1 MQVGS
6 LSGVSSLP
14 LSASWELELLP
25 PQGAVA
31 TVLTPQSPYS
41 LLPTTAQR
49 HSSLN
54 SAGGKEEEEEGK
66 KGYNNRDWG
75 ERIVCDV
82 PRNSKL

>member
-1 MQVGS
+1 
-6 LSGVSSLP
+6 

-41 LLPTTAQR
+41 LPPTTAQR

-54 SAGGKEEEEEGK
+54 SAVARKKKKKKEKKDITIETVENKLFVMYLAIQSSHLVNLGKRK
-66 KGYNNRDWG
+66 
-75 ERIVCDV
+75 
-82 PRNSKL
+82 

>member
-1 MQVGS
+1 
-6 LSGVSSLP
+6 

-41 LLPTTAQR
+41 LPPTTAQR

-54 SAGGKEEEEEGK
+54 SAVARKKKKKEK
-66 KGYNNRDWG
+66 KDITI
-75 ERIVCDV
+75 ETVE
-82 PRNSKL
+82 SKLFVMYLAIQSFHLVNLGKRK

>member
-31 TVLTPQSPYS
+31 TVLTPQSPNS

-49 HSSLN
+49 HSSSN
-54 SAGGKEEEEEGK
+54 SAGGKEEEEGK
-66 KGYNNRDWG
+66 K
-75 ERIVCDV
+75 RI
-82 PRNSKL
+82 